1 MMKIIQRGAHLALAV
16 AFVVVAIIASSQLVA
31 AQGGST
37 AVTQNDV
44 NVVAKELWC
53 PLCSG
58 VRLDACELRACDQMK
73 DVIADKL
80 AAGEDTQAIKA
91 YFVAQYGPQVLGE
104 PPREGFNWL
113 AWILP
118 VVVVVGGG
126 AFVWYRARGMMRRPG
141 GAASP
146 AAKSPTPTQPAQ
158 DYETKLDEE
167 LKRYD

>member
-1 MMKIIQRGAHLALAV
+1 
-16 AFVVVAIIASSQLVA
+16 
-31 AQGGST
+31 
-37 AVTQNDV
+37 
-44 NVVAKELWC
+44 
-53 PLCSG
+53 
-58 VRLDACELRACDQMK
+58 MK

-146 AAKSPTPTQPAQ
+146 AAKPPAPTQPAQ
-158 DYETKLDEE
+158 GYETKLDEE
-167 LKRYD
+167 LKQYD